1 MRRIALGIFGQLFNM
16 KKQFAILF
24 FLSVSMLGFGQELTQ
39 AQMDSIKT
47 VLDKMSE
54 EDQRPRLQ
62 LTFGELDMKK
72 IDSIDKALSSKEEF
86 DLYNK
91 VMKGEVGFSK
101 AVRDSLLR
109 EENRIDSL
117 NKTKLLEIIRQ
128 YGFPSFKRVGT
139 TAGDFMTIH
148 MLGKENFDELL
159 PIFQKEVEK
168 GNMSGH
174 YYASWNDRCQIV
186 MNKKQL
192 YGEYD
197 QKNIC
202 VENLKETNKERKKI
216 GLLPYDKSKENKC
229 IEGSYMQTVE

>member
-1 MRRIALGIFGQLFNM
+1 M
-16 KKQFAILF
+16 KKHLTIFF
-24 FLSVSMLGFGQELTQ
+24 FLSVSMLGFTQELTQ
-39 AQMDSIKT
+39 AQKDSIKT
-47 VLDKMSE
+47 VLDRMSE

-62 LTFGELDMKK
+62 LSFGELDMKK
-72 IDSIDKALSSKEEF
+72 IDSLDKILSPKEERE
-86 DLYNK
+86 LYKK
-91 VMKGEVGFSK
+91 VEKGEVEFGK
-101 AVRDSLLR
+101 KIADSLRLDMM
-109 EENRIDSL
+109 RIDSI
-117 NKTKLLEIIRQ
+117 NQVKLLEIIKR

-148 MLGKENFDELL
+148 MLGEENFDELL
-159 PIFQKEVEK
+159 PVFQKEVEK

-174 YYASWNDRCQIV
+174 CYASWYDRCQIV

-216 GLLPYDKSKENKC
+216 GLLPYDKSKENIC
-229 IEGSYMQTVE
+229 IEGSYMQTIEP